1 MKLGKIMA
9 SAGVLTVGLMT
20 GVLVQGGGEKPPGGG
35 TPPPKKDHCWMTIGG
50 TIGDNDGVPTYSFG
64 GVVNPGCSPD
74 AAGGG
79 NLNVVAHLDGQHF
92 KGLEIVVD
100 GCHGVPTR
108 SPRVTVN
115 VIDFHGTG
123 ILTDDSGTTVVDF
136 VGTAVDHSEPGH
148 DVDELFLEVSDGSG
162 NVLLKI
168 DDILATG
175 NVQIH
180 QSSCDK

>member
-1 MKLGKIMA
+1 MKLGNIMA
-9 SAGVLTVGLMT
+9 SAAVLTVGLLT
-20 GVLVQGGGEKPPGGG
+20 CVLVQGGGEKPPGGE
-35 TPPPKKDHCWMTIGG
+35 TPPPKKDNCWMTGGG
-50 TIGDNDGVPTYSFG
+50 TIGDNDGQPTYSWG
-64 GVVNPGCSPD
+64 GNVYPGCGPN

-79 NLNVVAHLDGQHF
+79 NLNVDAHLAGQHF

-136 VGTAVDHSEPGH
+136 VGT
-148 DVDELFLEVSDGSG
+148 
-162 NVLLKI
+162 
-168 DDILATG
+168 
-175 NVQIH
+175 
-180 QSSCDK
+180 